1 MYKFLEQTVAGYMTR
16 AVRTVTRERTV
27 RELSDMFERDD
38 FNSYPVEEDGQVI
51 GIVTKFDLLKC
62 FIFTPSQ
69 MIPPYE
75 QLMSRTVG
83 DVMTSEFIYVRTDTK
98 LTRVLQLM
106 VDHRI
111 RSVPAID
118 DEHRLAGIIA
128 RRDVLRALAD
138 CADEVV
144 VQIQRLASGLA
155 QLSPDRKRR
164 IGFAKPLITDVKNR
178 LPARFPDPKSARPF
192 ERVDLDQIA
201 SRATVIV

>member
-1 MYKFLEQTVAGYMTR
+1 MDRALALYKFLEQTVAGYMTR
-16 AVRTVTRERTV
+16 AAKTVTRERTV

-62 FIFTPSQ
+62 FIFTPST
-69 MIPPYE
+69 MVPPYE

-106 VDHRI
+106 IDHRL

-118 DEHRLAGIIA
+118 NEHRLEGIIA
-128 RRDVLRALAD
+128 RRDVLRALAE
-138 CADEVV
+138 CA
-144 VQIQRLASGLA
+144 RG
-155 QLSPDRKRR
+155 
-164 IGFAKPLITDVKNR
+164 
-178 LPARFPDPKSARPF
+178 
-192 ERVDLDQIA
+192 
-201 SRATVIV
+201 

>member
-1 MYKFLEQTVAGYMTR
+1 LDRALYKFLQETVADYMTR
-16 AVRTVTRERTV
+16 AVKTVTRGLTV
-27 RELSDMFERDD
+27 RDLSEMFERDD
-38 FNSYPVEEDGQVI
+38 FNAYPVEEDAQVI

-118 DEHRLAGIIA
+118 DERRLAGIIA
-128 RRDVLRALAD
+128 RRDVLKALAD
-138 CADEVV
+138 CSV
-144 VQIQRLASGLA
+144 
-155 QLSPDRKRR
+155 
-164 IGFAKPLITDVKNR
+164 
-178 LPARFPDPKSARPF
+178 
-192 ERVDLDQIA
+192 
-201 SRATVIV
+201 